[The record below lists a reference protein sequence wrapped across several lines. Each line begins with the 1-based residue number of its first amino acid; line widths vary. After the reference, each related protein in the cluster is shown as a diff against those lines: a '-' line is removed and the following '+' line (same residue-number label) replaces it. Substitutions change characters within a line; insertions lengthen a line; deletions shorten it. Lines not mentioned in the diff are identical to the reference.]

1 MNTSSSKFKIRKH
14 LKFLKSDTYT
24 NSYFKKILLYFTGTT
39 CILFLIFTTII
50 SSSIINNYKENVEQ
64 NRLDHLD
71 YVSNLSDNILSN
83 IYHYCYSLFINNIS
97 LNNILH
103 AKTYTPEAS
112 IEFSKINKSILD
124 FNTLIDSI
132 YIINNK
138 ADMVFTS
145 EASYVNIKDFYDQD
159 IIEKINNSNNSPVSF
174 YIPREVTK
182 SPYET
187 LDTPKKVLTLIFH
200 DVGSSAFVINLNQ
213 SIYTKLTNP
222 KSNEYSDTVII
233 NSEGT
238 VISESDAISF
248 MDNLT
253 DMDWFQQILFNDS
266 SSGIIESVAN
276 SPSGSTILFKKDA
289 NLDFTYIITL
299 DFSIFGADNSLLTK
313 TLLYLILFIIIAWIL
328 SILISWSIY
337 MPILNLKVTI
347 QQFNTSKDT
356 SKKDEITYITDT
368 VKQLIDNNT
377 SLKRDSIK
385 LIKNEKNKFLLNFI
399 QQVNYQSYLF
409 NEENY
414 DQLQI
419 NLEGDEYLVIVFS
432 LDGYMNTQDNDNGF
446 NFLLTYSLENIASE
460 LFDSHYTY
468 ECVRLPNSNV
478 CYILNINEANDKRYL
493 EVLDKA
499 QKLMFE
505 YFSKTV
511 SIGIGTIAE
520 DESEIHISYTNALA
534 ALNYRFIYGN
544 NSLISYDQAITGR
557 SNSSSPDY
565 MQAQSIANTISS
577 GKLNECMD
585 YIDSFFKTLINHD
598 FNSIILNILSL
609 NTIIQKEELLLGL
622 PQNDLL
628 TIDNPFYL
636 DYSYDEIKEYYKKRC
651 KNNIEAYQEIKKKTS
666 KKPAII
672 KEVIDIID
680 NNKFNPDLTVE
691 NIASEVNLSTNYLRS
706 LFKENMGISLSKYID
721 NIKLEMACKFL
732 KETDE
737 PVQAICDKLKFTTS
751 NYFYSYFK
759 KHMGMTPI
767 QYRNLHREE

>member
-1 MNTSSSKFKIRKH
+1 
-14 LKFLKSDTYT
+14 
-24 NSYFKKILLYFTGTT
+24 
-39 CILFLIFTTII
+39 
-50 SSSIINNYKENVEQ
+50 
-64 NRLDHLD
+64 
-71 YVSNLSDNILSN
+71 
-83 IYHYCYSLFINNIS
+83 
-97 LNNILH
+97 
-103 AKTYTPEAS
+103 
-112 IEFSKINKSILD
+112 
-124 FNTLIDSI
+124 
-132 YIINNK
+132 
-138 ADMVFTS
+138 MVFTS

-174 YIPREVTK
+174 YIPREVTR